1 MPFAGL
7 LLAAVMAGPTVEDLS
22 WMSGYWLSCED
33 GREVSETWS
42 DPRGEL
48 MAGHGLTLA
57 GGRTSYEAL
66 RIAPHDGGL
75 AYMAQPGGA
84 PATVFR
90 AVEIGPGRA
99 VFENAGH
106 DFPQRITYARE
117 DDVLIARIEGEADGR
132 ARSLE
137 WRFRRAELNAPCPV

>member
-66 RIAPHDGGL
+66 RIASHDGGL

-84 PATVFR
+84 PATVLR
-90 AVEIGPGRA
+90 ADEIGPGRA
-99 VFENAGH
+99 VFEN
-106 DFPQRITYARE
+106 DYPVNRARE
-117 DDVLIARIEGEADGR
+117 IVGPMPLPNGWIPRGR
-132 ARSLE
+132 DPKLE
-137 WRFRRAELNAPCPV
+137 QVILAKIKAALFL